1 MAIVT
6 DMKNALMGSYVVSTQ
21 VRKESVNL
29 NIRISQAKM
38 KKIFKKLSRTPQ
50 NCGQYQKV

>member
-6 DMKNALMGSYVVSTQ
+6 DIKNALMASYVVSTQ

-29 NIRISQAKM
+29 NIRTSQAKM

>member
-50 NCGQYQKV
+50 SYGQYQKV